1 MKTALA
7 LALLSACMLNVGC
20 TTKDIAKDTATQA
33 ARLLALQKEVEPL
46 AAPLQSIKSDVRV
59 FASFDPIVAAVAGL
73 NALPAEKRTVSFQST
88 GANGHFYDNND
99 LCNSY
104 IELQSPG
111 DLNAAGAL
119 SAFSATAQEDGS
131 LILTAH
137 ADTSGHL
144 QAHWQFLG
152 VRVKPFGIGGGTCPP
167 GGGVGGSIG
176 ATFNKGL
183 DVSLHVGFAMSS
195 DGQTLTYQASI
206 INPPTVDVTISAGFG
221 NLGNLGI
228 PVSFAMPG
236 GAIASG
242 QFPLLIAAG
251 GKFVVPSEKGPR
263 TYALALKPVS
273 FVATK
278 AGAVAEWNS
287 VVDFN
292 TSGST
297 R

>member
-1 MKTALA
+1 MKTVLA
-7 LALLSACMLNVGC
+7 FALLSACMLDVGC
-20 TTKDIAKDTATQA
+20 TTKDTATDA
-33 ARLLALQKEVEPL
+33 DRILALQKEVEPL
-46 AAPLQSIKSDVRV
+46 VAPLQSIKSDVRV

-104 IELQSPG
+104 IELQGPG
-111 DLNAAGAL
+111 DLNAAGVL

-144 QAHWQFLG
+144 QAHWQFVG
-152 VRVKPFGIGGGTCPP
+152 VRVKPLGLGGGVCP

-176 ATFNKGL
+176 ANFNKGL
-183 DVSLHVGFAMSS
+183 DVSLHVGFAMAA

-206 INPPTVDVTISAGFG
+206 INPPRVDVTISAEFG
-221 NLGNLGI
+221 KLGNLGI

-273 FVATK
+273 FTATK
-278 AGAVAEWNS
+278 KGAAAEWNS
-287 VVDFN
+287 VIDFN
-292 TSGST
+292 TSAST

>member
-1 MKTALA
+1 MKTVFA
-7 LALLSACMLNVGC
+7 LALLSACMLAVGC
-20 TTKDIAKDTATQA
+20 TTKDAATEA
-33 ARLLALQKEVEPL
+33 DRILALQKEVEPL
-46 AAPLQSIKSDVRV
+46 VAPLQSIKSDVRV

-104 IELQSPG
+104 VELQSAG
-111 DLNAAGAL
+111 DLHAAGVL
-119 SAFSATAQEDGS
+119 SAFNATAQEDGS

-176 ATFNKGL
+176 ANFDKGL
-183 DVSLHVGFAMSS
+183 DVSVRVGFAMAA
-195 DGQTLTYQASI
+195 DGQTLTYQASVV
-206 INPPTVDVTISAGFG
+206 NPRRVDVTIALGIEHIG
-221 NLGNLGI
+221 NIGI
-228 PVSFAMPG
+228 PVSFDMPG

-251 GKFVVPSEKGPR
+251 GKFVVPGEKGPR

-273 FVATK
+273 FTATK
-278 AGAVAEWNS
+278 GGAAAEWNS
-287 VVDFN
+287 AIDFN
-292 TSGST
+292 TSAPT